1 MVFCSL
7 LRRREV
13 LFNRVDALDHLAPY
27 ETVQP
32 EIRGTFHLDKFNPGQ
47 IAMHPPHVG
56 LIDRQR
62 LVLIGEHQAQG
73 DVLFCQQGLIGLD
86 RASHCRKI
94 PDRPFANGRYH
105 TVHSWA
111 GDWQAVETALVG
123 FDLFHCGAQC
133 NGGRGLGVFPIRR
146 GERGVAWSSSCSRNA
161 HAQKVLVRRAH
172 LRINQAA
179 P

>member
-1 MVFCSL
+1 M
-7 LRRREV
+7 
-13 LFNRVDALDHLAPY
+13 NRVEALGHPVPY
-27 ETVQP
+27 ESVQP

-133 NGGRGLGVFPIRR
+133 NGAQGLGGIP
-146 GERGVAWSSSCSRNA
+146 
-161 HAQKVLVRRAH
+161 H
-172 LRINQAA
+172 
-179 P
+179 